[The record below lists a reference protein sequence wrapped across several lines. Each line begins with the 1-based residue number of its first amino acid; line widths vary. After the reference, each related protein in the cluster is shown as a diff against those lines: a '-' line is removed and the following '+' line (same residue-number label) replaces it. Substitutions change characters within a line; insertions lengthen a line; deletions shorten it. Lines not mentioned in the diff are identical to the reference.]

1 MAEPKKV
8 LIVDDEQDLV
18 ELYQEFLSHCGSK
31 PEVRTATSGARA
43 LALLEA
49 EPFHLLITDLNMP
62 SMDGFQLLTLV
73 RRKYPSV
80 RSAVMSSTVED
91 QFRSRAYGMGIDLYL
106 EKPKSKQE
114 VDIFVEC
121 VESLL
126 SREEQGGFRGV
137 QSKSLADIIQM
148 ECLSQASMVLKITNG
163 GVVAR
168 IFIQGGDLIDAE
180 VADLRGEEAF
190 KKILSWKSGNFEN
203 LPPEP
208 TRERVIF
215 NSYQGLLLDSAQ
227 AMDEA
232 SGTESA
238 APSGDGTSAPG
249 SRLGAIAKNKGVE
262 FVVQVNSTDPK
273 QFEQWGCEN
282 GEKVAEWTRKTI
294 STFALLGERLRAGA
308 LVQIECL
315 GSQRHAV
322 LLTKAEK
329 DLCVAFQRKETAEQF
344 RETMKHI
351 SIQWAS

>member
-18 ELYQEFLSHCGSK
+18 ELYQEFLSHCASK

-43 LALLEA
+43 LALMEA
-49 EPFHLLITDLNMP
+49 EPINLLITDLNMP

-73 RRKYPSV
+73 RKKYPNM
-80 RSAVMSSTVED
+80 RSAVMSATVEE
-91 QFRSRAYGMGIDLYL
+91 QYRARAYGMGIDLYL
-106 EKPKSKQE
+106 EKPHSKPE
-114 VDIFVEC
+114 VEVFVEC

-163 GVVAR
+163 GVVAK
-168 IFIQGGDLIDAE
+168 IFILSGDLIDAE
-180 VADLRGEEAF
+180 IGDSRGEEAF

-203 LPPEP
+203 LPAEP
-208 TRERVIF
+208 ARERVIF

-227 AMDEA
+227 ALDEA
-232 SGTESA
+232 SGTDSA
-238 APSGDGTSAPG
+238 ASSGDGTAAPTSKLG
-249 SRLGAIAKNKGVE
+249 SIAKNQGVE
-262 FVVQVNSTDPK
+262 FVVQVNSADPK

-282 GEKVAEWTRKTI
+282 PDKVADWTRKTI
-294 STFALLGERLRAGA
+294 AAFAGVGEQLKLGA
-308 LVQIECL
+308 LNQIECL
-315 GSQRHAV
+315 GTQRHAV
-322 LLTKAEK
+322 LLTKNDK

-351 SIQWAS
+351 AIQWAS